1 MTRQHFLLGQFT
13 LGRPG
18 AQVAIALAEKTAAIN
33 WSARSVSWLRWAV
46 PGT

>member
-18 AQVAIALAEKTAAIN
+18 AQVAIALAGKTAAIN
-33 WSARSVSWLRWAV
+33 
-46 PGT
+46 